1 MQVEGMDIRLPILTA
16 ALGDL
21 DDAESGLLLD
31 RCLAAVHPRVRA
43 NAADAVTR
51 RGKRA
56 GSLPAPQTHRLLLGL
71 CADESH
77 RPRASAA
84 RALLATSGKP
94 GPRSTATRDTGEQTL
109 LAMLEDTRPMHRA
122 AGLWLAER
130 AASRV
135 APLPEVVDAVASLA
149 RAAAGETE
157 SARARRTAQRL
168 IIEIRTGW
176 TQRAQPMTAPLAEEA
191 AA

>member
-1 MQVEGMDIRLPILTA
+1 
-16 ALGDL
+16 
-21 DDAESGLLLD
+21 
-31 RCLAAVHPRVRA
+31 
-43 NAADAVTR
+43 
-51 RGKRA
+51 
-56 GSLPAPQTHRLLLGL
+56 LLLGL